1 MMAVKLYLK
10 GIGLSVAIGIIS
22 LFISS
27 YAPIINSMLIGLLL
41 GILIGNVYKL
51 PESFNKGI
59 QYTSGKMLE
68 FSLLFL
74 AIGINF
80 NHITKIGGSSFIWLS
95 IAVLA
100 VLAFS
105 LIYTKKFNNN
115 HSGTYLVGFG
125 TAICGSSAIAAIS
138 PSLTQDKKD
147 IAISLAVVNLIGTFG
162 MLALPGILTY
172 FNVSDLRSGFIIGGG
187 LHSVANVAGAGF
199 AMGDET
205 ARVAITIKL
214 ARVALLSPAMILYS
228 YFIRKNAVNNWKE
241 HFKLPWYVWSFVGIS
256 ILATFIN
263 IPEGTIKQSE
273 NIGKIIL
280 TIAMAAIGLKVSFK
294 TLLQSGRNAM
304 IFGIVLFIFFIL
316 TLTLFSVNM

>member
-1 MMAVKLYLK
+1 MSYKLYIK
-10 GIGLSVAIGIIS
+10 GVLLSVSIGVVSLLLSSFAPLIS
-22 LFISS
+22 
-27 YAPIINSMLIGLLL
+27 SMLIGLLL
-41 GILIGNVYKL
+41 GILIGNL
-51 PESFNKGI
+51 TSIPDTFNKGI

-80 NHITKIGGSSFIWLS
+80 SHITRIGGYNFVYLS
-95 IAVLA
+95 LSVLA
-100 VLAFS
+100 VLTIS
-105 LIYTKKFNNN
+105 LIYTKKFNRGN
-115 HSGTYLVGFG
+115 SGTFLVGFG

-138 PSLTQDKKD
+138 PSINSDKKD
-147 IAISLAVVNLIGTFG
+147 VAISLAVVNLIGTLG

-172 FNVSDLRSGFIIGGG
+172 LHFSDLRSGFIIGGG

-199 AMGDET
+199 AVNDET
-205 ARVAITIKL
+205 ARIAITIKL

-228 YFIRKNAVNNWKE
+228 YFIRKDAVSNWKE

-256 ILATFIN
+256 VVASFIS
-263 IPEGTIKQSE
+263 IPAQLIKESE

-280 TIAMAAIGLKVSFK
+280 TIAMSAIGLKVSFK

-304 IFGIVLFIFFIL
+304 IFGLALFVFFIL
-316 TLTLFSVNM
+316 VLGLFSLNI

>member
-1 MMAVKLYLK
+1 MRITIYIKGVLLSI
-10 GIGLSVAIGIIS
+10 GIGLVSLLLASLAPLIS
-22 LFISS
+22 
-27 YAPIINSMLIGLLL
+27 SMLIGLLL
-41 GILIGNVYKL
+41 GILIGNTISIPDAY
-51 PESFNKGI
+51 NKGI

-80 NHITKIGGSSFIWLS
+80 SHITRIGASSFVLLS
-95 IAVLA
+95 LAVLA

-105 LIYTKKFNNN
+105 LLYTKKLNQNS
-115 HSGTYLVGFG
+115 SGTFLVGFG

-138 PSLTQDKKD
+138 PSITTDKKD
-147 IAISLAVVNLIGTFG
+147 IAISLAVVNLIGTMG
-162 MLALPGILTY
+162 MLVLPGLLSY
-172 FNVSDLRSGFIIGGG
+172 LSLSPLRSGFIIGGG

-199 AMGDET
+199 AVGDET
-205 ARVAITIKL
+205 ARIAITIKL

-228 YFIRKNAVNNWKE
+228 YFIRKDSVSNWKE

-256 ILATFIN
+256 VVASFISFPAS
-263 IPEGTIKQSE
+263 IIKESE

-294 TLLQSGRNAM
+294 TLLKSGRNAM
-304 IFGIVLFIFFIL
+304 LFGLALFLFFL
-316 TLTLFSVNM
+316 LMLMLFSVNM

>member
-1 MMAVKLYLK
+1 MSIKLYLK
-10 GIGLSVAIGIIS
+10 GIGLSVGIGIVS
-22 LFISS
+22 LLISS
-27 YAPIINSMLIGLLL
+27 VAPLISSMLVGLLL
-41 GILIGNVYKL
+41 GILIGNFIKL
-51 PESFNKGI
+51 PESYSKGI

-80 NHITKIGGSSFIWLS
+80 NHITKIGAGSFIWLS
-95 IAVLA
+95 LAVLA

-105 LIYTKKFNNN
+105 LIYTRKFNNN
-115 HSGTYLVGFG
+115 NTGTYLVGFG

-138 PSLTQDKKD
+138 PSIANDKKD

-162 MLALPGILTY
+162 MLALPGILAY
-172 FNVSDLRSGFIIGGG
+172 FEFSDLRSGFIIGGS

-228 YFIRKNAVNNWKE
+228 YFIRKDAVSNWKE

-256 ILATFIN
+256 ILATFIP
-263 IPEGTIKQSE
+263 IPAAYIQLSE
-273 NIGKIIL
+273 NIGKVIL
-280 TIAMAAIGLKVSFK
+280 TIAMVAIGLKVSFK
-294 TLLQSGRNAM
+294 TLVQSGRNAM
-304 IFGIVLFIFFIL
+304 IFGILLFVLFIL
-316 TLTLFSVNM
+316 TLTVFSANM

>member
-1 MMAVKLYLK
+1 MALKLYLK
-10 GIGLSVAIGIIS
+10 GIGLSLGIGVISLIIS
-22 LFISS
+22 NF
-27 YAPIINSMLIGLLL
+27 APLLSSMLIGLLL
-41 GILIGNVYKL
+41 GILIGNLIKL
-51 PESFNKGI
+51 PESYNKGI

-80 NHITKIGGSSFIWLS
+80 NHITKIGAGSFVWLS
-95 IAVLA
+95 LAVLA

-115 HSGTYLVGFG
+115 NTGAYLVGFG

-138 PSLTQDKKD
+138 PGLTQDKKD
-147 IAISLAVVNLIGTFG
+147 IAISLAVVNLIGTIG
-162 MLALPGILTY
+162 MLALPGILAY
-172 FNVSDLRSGFIIGGG
+172 FEVSDLRSGFIIGGG

-228 YFIRKNAVNNWKE
+228 YFIRKNSVSNWKE

-263 IPEGTIKQSE
+263 IPANYIKQSE
-273 NIGKIIL
+273 HIGKIIL

-304 IFGIVLFIFFIL
+304 LFGVVLFVFFVLI
-316 TLTLFSVNM
+316 LTLFSVNM

>member
-1 MMAVKLYLK
+1 MTIKLYLK
-10 GIGLSVAIGIIS
+10 GIALSVGIGIIS
-22 LFISS
+22 LMISNIAPLISS
-27 YAPIINSMLIGLLL
+27 MLAGLLL
-41 GILIGNVYKL
+41 GILVGNLIKL

-80 NHITKIGGSSFIWLS
+80 NHITKIGGSSFVWLS
-95 IAVLA
+95 ISVMA

-105 LIYTKKFNNN
+105 LIYTRKFNNSN
-115 HSGTYLVGFG
+115 TGTYLVGFG

-138 PSLTQDKKD
+138 PGIAKDKKD

-162 MLALPGILTY
+162 MLALPGILSY
-172 FNVSDLRSGFIIGGG
+172 FEFSDLRSGFIIGGS

-214 ARVALLSPAMILYS
+214 ARVALLSPAMIVYS
-228 YFIRKNAVNNWKE
+228 YFIRKDAVSNWKD

-256 ILATFIN
+256 ILATFIS
-263 IPEGTIKQSE
+263 IPADYIKTSE

-304 IFGIVLFIFFIL
+304 IFGIILFALYVLIL
-316 TLTLFSVNM
+316 SVFSVNM